1 MIKLILFL
9 KKIHFFLLF
18 IILEALAIHYYANST
33 SYTKVKLVT
42 ASNYV
47 VGGLYAQLSG
57 VHSFFNLRRENR
69 RLVEELAQLHN
80 ELDALRPDTTRSVSV
95 PLSARDSA
103 LLLDPAGG
111 RRYEYYEARVVN
123 NTFTRQE
130 NYITLNKG
138 ALDGMQPNMAVIS
151 GDGIVGY
158 ILSCSDHYSV
168 CMSVLNRE
176 FNTSG
181 RIKGEDYFG
190 SIYWDGVSYE
200 YVTLTE
206 IPKYAPI
213 EKGDTILT
221 TDYSSIF
228 PPDVMIGTVE
238 SFELQNATY
247 YEVKVKLHTNMARV
261 NYVLAVKY
269 LDAEEREA
277 LEESVRYSEGE

>member
-57 VHSFFNLRRENR
+57 VSSYFNLRRENR
-69 RLVEELAQLHN
+69 RLIEELAQLHN
-80 ELDALRPDTTRSVSV
+80 ELDALRRDTTRYVTL
-95 PLSARDSA
+95 PLSTQDSA
-103 LLLDPAGG
+103 LLLNPEGE
-111 RRYEYYEARVVN
+111 RRFEYYDARVVN
-123 NTFTRQE
+123 NSFTRQE

-138 ALDGMQPNMAVIS
+138 ALDGMKPNMAVIA

-158 ILSCSDHYSV
+158 VLSCSDHYSV

-181 RIKGEDYFG
+181 RIKGEEYFG

-206 IPKYAPI
+206 VPKYAPI

-221 TDYSSIF
+221 TDYSTIF

-247 YEVKVKLHTNMARV
+247 YEVKVKLHADISSL
-261 NYVLAVKY
+261 NYVLAVNY
-269 LDAEEREA
+269 IDAEEREA
-277 LEESVRYSEGE
+277 LEASVRYSEEE

>member
-1 MIKLILFL
+1 MIKLILFI

-18 IILEALAIHYYANST
+18 IILESLAVHYYANST

-57 VHSFFNLRRENR
+57 VGSYFNLRSENR
-69 RLVEELAQLHN
+69 RLLEELARVHNQL
-80 ELDALRPDTTRSVSV
+80 DSLRPDTSRLASV
-95 PLSARDSA
+95 LLTAQDS
-103 LLLDPAGG
+103 LLLFNQGT
-111 RRYEYYEARVVN
+111 RRYEYYDARVVN
-123 NTFTRQE
+123 NSFTRQE

-138 ALDGMQPNMAVIS
+138 VRDGMEPNMAVIA
-151 GDGIVGY
+151 GGGIAGY
-158 ILSCSDHYSV
+158 VLSCSDRYSV
-168 CMSVLNRE
+168 CMSVLNRN

-181 RIKGEDYFG
+181 RIKGEEYFG
-190 SIYWDGVSYE
+190 SVYWDGISYE

-213 EKGDTILT
+213 ERGDTILT

-238 SFELQNATY
+238 SFELRNATY
-247 YEVKVKLHTNMARV
+247 YEVKVRLHADIAALSN
-261 NYVLAVKY
+261 VLAVKY
-269 LDAEEREA
+269 LDANERNA
-277 LEESVRYSEGE
+277 LEESVLHPEGY

>member
-1 MIKLILFL
+1 MIKLILFI

-18 IILEALAIHYYANST
+18 IILESLAVHYYANST

-57 VHSFFNLRRENR
+57 VNSYFNLRSENR
-69 RLVEELAQLHN
+69 RLLEELSLAYN
-80 ELDALRPDTTRSVSV
+80 TLDSLRPDTSRLGSL
-95 PLSARDSA
+95 PLTALDS
-103 LLLDPAGG
+103 LVLFTQST
-111 RRYEYYEARVVN
+111 RRYEYYSARVVN
-123 NTFTRQE
+123 NSFTRQE

-138 ALDGMQPNMAVIS
+138 VRDGMQPNMAVIS
-151 GDGIVGY
+151 GGGIAGY
-158 ILSCSDHYSV
+158 VLSCSDRYSV
-168 CMSVLNRE
+168 CMSVLNRN

-181 RIKGEDYFG
+181 RIKGEEYFG
-190 SIYWDGVSYE
+190 SVYWDGISYE

-238 SFELQNATY
+238 SFELRNATY
-247 YEVKVKLHTNMARV
+247 YEVKVRLHADMASLS
-261 NYVLAVKY
+261 NVLAVKY
-269 LDAEEREA
+269 LDAAERSA
-277 LEESVRYSEGE
+277 LEESILHPEGY